1 MYKSLKFFLE
11 EELKSVKEAGLFKKE
26 RVITSPQGAQVHVEN
41 TDEVVIMCANNY
53 LGLSSHPDVIK
64 ASKDALD
71 THGFGMSSV
80 RFICGTQDI
89 HKQCVNF
96 GTQEDGYIDYVKGAN
111 IAGFVKVADAM
122 IDQGIV

>member
-11 EELKSVKEAGLFKKE
+11 EELESVKEAGLFKKE

-89 HKQCVNF
+89 HKELERKIAEF
-96 GTQEDGYIDYVKGAN
+96 YHTEDTIL
-111 IAGFVKVADAM
+111 
-122 IDQGIV
+122 